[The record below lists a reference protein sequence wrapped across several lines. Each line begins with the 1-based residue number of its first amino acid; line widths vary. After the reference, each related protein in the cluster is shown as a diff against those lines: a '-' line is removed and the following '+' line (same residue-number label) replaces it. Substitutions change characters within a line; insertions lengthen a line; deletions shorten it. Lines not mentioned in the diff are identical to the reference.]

1 MKQATVSH
9 IVTTVLINTL
19 RFVLAAVFIFSGF
32 VKATDPL
39 GTVYKLGDYAEA
51 FGLGAA
57 VPPHG
62 VLLLAAM
69 LLCLFEFVLG
79 ICLLFTIWRRTT
91 LALTLAFL
99 CFMTPLTLYL
109 AVANPVADCGCF
121 GDAIVLTNWQTFW
134 KNVILLAI
142 TIPVLI
148 NNECLVR
155 LIHRNT
161 QWVISGFAIV
171 SLGLFMR
178 ANLRHLPLIDFRP
191 YHIGANFEASMAVP
205 EDAPQPRYDTYFT
218 LSKDGQVQEFTL
230 DDYPDSTW
238 TFVSSRTVLRE
249 KGYEPP
255 IHDFA
260 LIDSEG
266 DDITSDLF
274 EPGWRFLLVMN
285 KLQYEDMLDVINDL
299 YDYATINDCPFYA
312 LTSAT
317 GADMEQWRDDTGAN
331 YDFYTADDITLKT
344 IIRSNPGL
352 LLVHDGTIVGKWSK
366 HDIPRELSF
375 DTPPQQQEWVTSL
388 AATRQRRLTRTL
400 FAMTFPYVFIALLD
414 FLVRRKKN

>member
-9 IVTTVLINTL
+9 TITAVLINTL

-51 FGLGAA
+51 FGLGTA

-312 LTSAT
+312 LTSAI

-331 YDFYTADDITLKT
+331 YDFYTADDVTLKT
-344 IIRSNPGL
+344 VIRSNPGL

>member
-9 IVTTVLINTL
+9 TITAVLINTL

-344 IIRSNPGL
+344 VIRSNPGL

-388 AATRQRRLTRTL
+388 AATRQRRLTRTI

>member
-9 IVTTVLINTL
+9 TITAVLINTL

-51 FGLGAA
+51 FGLGTA

-344 IIRSNPGL
+344 VIRSNPGL

>member
-9 IVTTVLINTL
+9 TITAVLINTL

-331 YDFYTADDITLKT
+331 YDFYTADDVTLKT
-344 IIRSNPGL
+344 VIRSNPGL

>member
-9 IVTTVLINTL
+9 TITAVLINTL

-344 IIRSNPGL
+344 VIRSNPGL

>member
-9 IVTTVLINTL
+9 TITAVFINTL

-171 SLGLFMR
+171 SLSLFMR

-274 EPGWRFLLVMN
+274 ESGWRFLLVMN

-317 GADMEQWRDDTGAN
+317 GADMEQWRNDTGAN
-331 YDFYTADDITLKT
+331 YDFYTADDVTLKT

>member
-9 IVTTVLINTL
+9 TITAVLINTL

-51 FGLGAA
+51 FGLGTA

-148 NNECLVR
+148 NNESLVR

-331 YDFYTADDITLKT
+331 YDFYTADDVTLKT
-344 IIRSNPGL
+344 VIRSNPGL

>member
-9 IVTTVLINTL
+9 TITAVLINTL

-317 GADMEQWRDDTGAN
+317 GADMEQWRNDTGAN

-344 IIRSNPGL
+344 VIRSNPGL

>member
-9 IVTTVLINTL
+9 TITAVLINTL

-171 SLGLFMR
+171 SLSLFMR

-331 YDFYTADDITLKT
+331 YDFYTADDVTLKT
-344 IIRSNPGL
+344 VIRSNPGL

>member
-9 IVTTVLINTL
+9 TITAVLINTL

-57 VPPHG
+57 VPSHG

-91 LALTLAFL
+91 LVLTLAFL

-171 SLGLFMR
+171 SLSLFMR

-344 IIRSNPGL
+344 VIRSNPGL

>member
-9 IVTTVLINTL
+9 TITAVLINTL

-51 FGLGAA
+51 FGLGTA

-331 YDFYTADDITLKT
+331 YDFYTADDVTLKT
-344 IIRSNPGL
+344 VIRSNPGL

>member
-9 IVTTVLINTL
+9 TITAVLINTL

-91 LALTLAFL
+91 LVLTLAFL

-171 SLGLFMR
+171 SLSLFMR

-344 IIRSNPGL
+344 VIRSNPGL